1 VDPGSNTDIDTVL
14 STIFSLFPSEPAD
27 PTMPDENLSRP
38 SEFAKATWHMLE
50 DNGIMGSEFDF
61 SGLPPLMPT
70 IDHSATTPSQ
80 TTFHNQLFPMDS
92 ATGLGALAPHW
103 QAIDNANFFNFSLVS
118 REKTSKDKRTMG
130 VCASGILYVLF
141 RTLISI

>member
-1 VDPGSNTDIDTVL
+1 MDPGSNTNIDDML

-27 PTMPDENLSRP
+27 PTMLDENPSRP
-38 SEFAKATWHMLE
+38 SEFAKAMWHMLE
-50 DNGIMGSEFDF
+50 DNAIMGSEFDF
-61 SGLPPLMPT
+61 SLPPLMPT

-103 QAIDNANFFNFSLVS
+103 QAIDNANFFNFSPVGH
-118 REKTSKDKRTMG
+118 EKTSKDKRTMG
-130 VCASGILYVLF
+130 VWASGILYVLF
-141 RTLISI
+141 